1 MCCRCMMA
9 RDAMRRFMNLVVL
22 TERMTT
28 AAAAVVMD
36 RKSLEG
42 MGIMDE
48 SDDKEFRYALSPLLL
63 LLSSSLLLC
72 DKIQNEGDDGRRDLR
87 EDGACDK
94 MS

>member
-1 MCCRCMMA
+1 
-9 RDAMRRFMNLVVL
+9 MNLVVL

-63 LLSSSLLLC
+63 LLSSLLLLLLC
-72 DKIQNEGDDGRRDLR
+72 DKIQDEGDDGRRDLR

>member
-1 MCCRCMMA
+1 
-9 RDAMRRFMNLVVL
+9 MNLVVL

-42 MGIMDE
+42 MGRMDE
-48 SDDKEFRYALSPLLL
+48 SDDKEFRYALSPLSLL
-63 LLSSSLLLC
+63 LLSSLLLLC
-72 DKIQNEGDDGRRDLR
+72 DKIQDEGDDGRRDLR